1 MRGNLVGLRLILNGI
16 KEEYAV
22 KLKIDCGIMED
33 LYNNSEIPSILF
45 FI

>member
-1 MRGNLVGLRLILNGI
+1 MCGNLVGLRLILNGI

-22 KLKIDCGIMED
+22 QLKIDFVIMED

-45 FI
+45 FL

>member
-22 KLKIDCGIMED
+22 QLKIDFLIMED